1 MLKNKKLNLKI
12 KYQIGSVYS
21 PLTVEANL
29 LSLQSIEN
37 IVDNKIALRDRKEI
51 KEVKNASIFLCL
63 MLKCINNILDETIQE
78 N

>member
-1 MLKNKKLNLKI
+1 MEI